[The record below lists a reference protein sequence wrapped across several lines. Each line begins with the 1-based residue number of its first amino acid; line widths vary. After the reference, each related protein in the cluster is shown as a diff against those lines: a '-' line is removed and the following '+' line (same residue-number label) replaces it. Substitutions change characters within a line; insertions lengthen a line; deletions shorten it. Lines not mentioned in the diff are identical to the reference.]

1 MAVSSQSFANNSTS
15 LLQAQER
22 GLHRGRVTSPLRPSQ
37 LATAYLVGGLV
48 RGFGAAMFVALLAAP
63 AVGLHGSLPYE
74 MIYVKFG
81 FRRKEN
87 DVRH

>member
-1 MAVSSQSFANNSTS
+1 V
-15 LLQAQER
+15 
-22 GLHRGRVTSPLRPSQ
+22 GR
-37 LATAYLVGGLV
+37 LV

-74 MIYVKFG
+74 MIYVNSE